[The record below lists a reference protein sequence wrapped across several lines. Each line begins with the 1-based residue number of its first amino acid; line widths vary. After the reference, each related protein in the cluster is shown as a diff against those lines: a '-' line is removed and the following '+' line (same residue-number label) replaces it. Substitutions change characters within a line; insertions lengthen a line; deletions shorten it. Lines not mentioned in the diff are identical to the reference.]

1 MKKRV
6 LFTVLG
12 ALMVSGLCTGCG
24 SSTENEQTSSKVVSE
39 TSASNE
45 ADSKKPVLEKDTT
58 ENETV

>member
-24 SSTENEQTSSKVVSE
+24 SSTENEPTSSHGPITFKK
-39 TSASNE
+39 
-45 ADSKKPVLEKDTT
+45 AD
-58 ENETV
+58 